1 MVFRFEESDDLFG
14 DKPTSRG
21 SSAGKRRAAS
31 SHLEMMI
38 ANDDRDWL
46 ELASN
51 APPGHSDKASKE
63 KRPSSEGAIADKP
76 SAELNGWCHNCAIGF
91 LFMAICFLSRIKL

>member
-1 MVFRFEESDDLFG
+1 MLMFPCRFEESDDILG
-14 DKPTSRG
+14 ERPTSRG

-31 SHLEMMI
+31 SHLEAMI

-51 APPGHSDKASKE
+51 APKSQTTKTTE
-63 KRPSSEGAIADKP
+63 QERPSSEGAIKDKP
-76 SAELNGWCHNCAIGF
+76 SVDLNG
-91 LFMAICFLSRIKL
+91 